1 MLNFPHFY
9 YFFVLYVFCLT
20 VKMYKSDLE
29 YVDLATEASD
39 EASINDQ
46 IKTLLEKDKTP
57 KLVCSNGSNFTED
70 NVFIWAYV
78 EKVYDTNQDSF
89 VNENEIKENLAISIK

>member
-1 MLNFPHFY
+1 MLNFPHSY
-9 YFFVLYVFCLT
+9 YLFVLYVFCLT

-39 EASINDQ
+39 EASINDH

-57 KLVCSNGSNFTED
+57 KLVCSNTSNFTED
-70 NVFIWAYV
+70 NVFIWAYM
-78 EKVYDTNQDSF
+78 EKFYDTNQDSF
-89 VNENEIKENLAISIK
+89 VDENEIKDNLAILIK